1 MTSTTVT
8 VATVGLDALDILMN
22 DHASIK
28 GLLTDL
34 VNATENERRKDILAQ
49 LKGVLVIHNATEENL
64 VYPAL
69 AKIAGDQPAAEEL
82 HRETGVADVAIFELD
97 ALLQAGE
104 EPDFGDK
111 VVTLRDAVL
120 AHIETEETT
129 AFPHLREKATPE
141 EGEALTQAVRDF
153 RNALRFEPRSA

>member
-1 MTSTTVT
+1 MTSTTVS

-34 VNATENERRKDILAQ
+34 VDATESKRRKDILSA
-49 LKGVLVIHNATEENL
+49 LIGVLTIHNATEENL

-69 AKIAGDQPAAEEL
+69 QKVAGEQQESEDL
-82 HRETGVADVAIFELD
+82 YRETGVADVAVFELD
-97 ALLQAGE
+97 AMLQKGE
-104 EPDFGDK
+104 ESDFGAK
-111 VVTLRDAVL
+111 ATQLREAVF
-120 AHIETEETT
+120 AHIEKEEIT

-141 EGEALTQAVRDF
+141 QSEALTDAVRAF
-153 RNALRFEPRSA
+153 RRALRYEPTGV